1 MANKRIQKKRDRHRL
16 IIGVL
21 RHAYVYEHET
31 LRGLREMKRAM
42 DKMTMPTLLRL
53 CDAILFE
60 QVRRYSPLMLMPR
73 RKAHPDA

>member
-1 MANKRIQKKRDRHRL
+1 MSNRRILKKRDRHRL

-21 RHAYVYEHET
+21 SHAYVCDHET

-60 QVRRYSPLMLMPR
+60 QVRRYSPLMVMPH
-73 RKAHPDA
+73 RKVHPDA